1 MDVVIGVQHTARDI
15 SLESDETPEQV
26 TQKFA
31 EALKSGGVLTLTDS
45 KGRTVL
51 VPSEKIAY
59 LDLGPASGR
68 RVGFASPI

>member
-1 MDVVIGVQHTARDI
+1 MDIVIGVQNTARDI

-26 TQKFA
+26 SKKVADAFA
-31 EALKSGGVLTLTDS
+31 SGGLLTLTDS

-59 LDLGPASGR
+59 VDLGPASGR
-68 RVGFASPI
+68 RVGFGTAV